1 MRLAA
6 LVTLILLLAISA
18 AAQNL
23 PAVAP
28 GAAYQPKFAGDKAHS
43 EAEFTALAYMRTV
56 LNAQKM
62 YYKKHSKYAESLQAL
77 VGNGSFTRRMV
88 NPNRGD
94 YTVAYQVQ
102 PSGYVLTLTPKQFDA
117 DHRAFYV
124 DQSGGFR
131 AESDRS
137 ATVTSPPLS

>member
-1 MRLAA
+1 MRITA
-6 LVTLILLLAISA
+6 LVALMLALAMSA

-23 PAVAP
+23 PAVTP

-56 LNAQKM
+56 MMAEKM
-62 YYKKHSKYAESLQAL
+62 YYKKHSKYAESLPAL
-77 VGNGSFTRRMV
+77 VGHGSFTRRMV

-94 YTVAYQVQ
+94 YTVAYQIQ
-102 PSGYVLTLTPKQFDA
+102 PSGYALMLTPKQFDA

-124 DQSGGFR
+124 DQSGEFR
-131 AESDRS
+131 AESDKR
-137 ATVTSPPLS
+137 ATAASPPLS

>member
-1 MRLAA
+1 MRFAA
-6 LVTLILLLAISA
+6 LVVLILALALSA
-18 AAQNL
+18 AAQTP

-28 GAAYQPKFAGDKAHS
+28 TAAYQPKFTGDKAHS

-56 LNAQKM
+56 IMAEKM

-77 VGNGSFTRRMV
+77 VGHGSFTRRMV

-102 PSGYVLTLTPKQFDA
+102 PAGYVLMLTPKQFDA

-131 AESDRS
+131 ADSDRR
-137 ATVTSPPLS
+137 ATATSPPLS